1 VSLLRVELNGRA
13 ADPAILQELAFAG
26 YGHFTSMQVRGH
38 RVRGLDLHLERLGR
52 DSLELFGRAVDDR
65 RVLSYLRQ
73 ATDGLPGDLSLQINL
88 FSRHETA
95 VEAGRPVEPDVLVRA
110 GP

>member
-38 RVRGLDLHLERLGR
+38 QVRGLDLHLERLAR
-52 DSLELFGRAVDDR
+52 DSLELFGRPVDQQG
-65 RVLSYLRQ
+65 VLRHLRQ
-73 ATDGLPGDLSLQINL
+73 ATEGPPGTCRCRSTCSPLTT
-88 FSRHETA
+88 R
-95 VEAGRPVEPDVLVRA
+95 G
-110 GP
+110 